1 MILFWLSVIFILA
14 FVCII
19 FYQTLKRNNTQF
31 DENADLNFY
40 KSQLSEIEKD
50 VAKGV
55 INSEEGEQV
64 RIEISRRILKNQ
76 KSLKFYSQTANSK
89 IIFTLI
95 FGVFVIFLSLGL
107 YSVLGNLGYSD
118 FSQKDRI
125 AAANFLK
132 ETRPS
137 QQDALDARASI
148 KNINTP
154 DGEMGEL
161 VEKLRSTVEQRPNDL
176 EGLRLLANLEA
187 SLSNFEEAAVAQMAL
202 VKIKGDNVPTNDL
215 FELAELMVLAVDG
228 YISPEAETIFRQ
240 VLSRDSSNG
249 GARYYLGLMFAQ
261 LDRPDRSFEIWR
273 NLLEKGPHDAP
284 WITPIR
290 EQIME
295 VAWLAG
301 KNRYELP
308 PKNNVSL
315 VGPTQEDIEASSEMT
330 SEARQ
335 DMIAGMVEGLANRL
349 ESEGGT
355 SEEWARLIRA
365 LSVLGEI
372 KRAQKVWLE
381 SQKIFSS
388 SPNDLKIINNT
399 ATEVGISE

>member
-19 FYQTLKRNNTQF
+19 FYQTLKKNNTQF
-31 DENADLNFY
+31 DENSDLNFY

-55 INSEEGEQV
+55 INSEEAEQV

-161 VEKLRSTVEQRPNDL
+161 VEKLRSTVETVSYTH
-176 EGLRLLANLEA
+176 LRAH
-187 SLSNFEEAAVAQMAL
+187 
-202 VKIKGDNVPTNDL
+202 
-215 FELAELMVLAVDG
+215 
-228 YISPEAETIFRQ
+228 ET
-240 VLSRDSSNG
+240 
-249 GARYYLGLMFAQ
+249 
-261 LDRPDRSFEIWR
+261 
-273 NLLEKGPHDAP
+273 
-284 WITPIR
+284 
-290 EQIME
+290 
-295 VAWLAG
+295 
-301 KNRYELP
+301 
-308 PKNNVSL
+308 
-315 VGPTQEDIEASSEMT
+315 
-330 SEARQ
+330 
-335 DMIAGMVEGLANRL
+335 
-349 ESEGGT
+349 
-355 SEEWARLIRA
+355 
-365 LSVLGEI
+365 
-372 KRAQKVWLE
+372 
-381 SQKIFSS
+381 
-388 SPNDLKIINNT
+388 
-399 ATEVGISE
+399 